1 MLATVLGYHDETKH
15 HFHRF
20 ARSRGHLDW
29 STQPHPFRHYEGA
42 RAIQLERVGPGD
54 QRPVA
59 YGQLFVPGEVA
70 AAPLDARAISEFL
83 RFALGLSAWKR
94 FGPDRWALRV
104 NPSSGNLHPTEGY
117 VILPA
122 VEGWGTDAGVYH
134 YVSESHL
141 LEQRCRFDE
150 DVLQR
155 LLQGNPDGSFLA
167 GLTSIHW
174 REAWKYGERAF
185 RYCQHDVGHA
195 VAALRLSAA
204 LLGWDLR
211 LLPNWSHQAIATVLG
226 LDREEDFAGAEHEEP
241 DCLMLVTPSNRGHL
255 VLPTESAELVG
266 AARSG
271 QWQGRANRLSAG
283 QVDWPIIE
291 EVARATRRP
300 AASGP
305 DPAPD
310 SIALGGRSNRQQESA
325 GLDAR
330 RILLQRRSAV
340 AYDGVTQTS
349 LETFVAILRR
359 TLPQHSPPWDALWWP
374 PAVHLALFVHR
385 VDGLAPG
392 LYLLFRR
399 DEAAGFFR
407 SEMQKEWLW
416 QHPAQVPEDV
426 PLVLLAEGDC
436 RELAAR
442 LSCGQDIAGDS
453 FLSLGMIAEFE
464 SSLERWGPWFYRNLF
479 WESGV
484 IGQALYLEAEAAGA
498 RGTGIGCFFDDPVH
512 EVLGLTGHAF
522 QSLYHFTLG
531 APVEDRRMTTAP
543 GYDWEL

>member
-359 TLPQHSPPWDALWWP
+359 TLPQHSPPWDALW
-374 PAVHLALFVHR
+374 
-385 VDGLAPG
+385 
-392 LYLLFRR
+392 
-399 DEAAGFFR
+399 
-407 SEMQKEWLW
+407 
-416 QHPAQVPEDV
+416 
-426 PLVLLAEGDC
+426 
-436 RELAAR
+436 
-442 LSCGQDIAGDS
+442 
-453 FLSLGMIAEFE
+453 
-464 SSLERWGPWFYRNLF
+464 
-479 WESGV
+479 
-484 IGQALYLEAEAAGA
+484 
-498 RGTGIGCFFDDPVH
+498 
-512 EVLGLTGHAF
+512 
-522 QSLYHFTLG
+522 
-531 APVEDRRMTTAP
+531 
-543 GYDWEL
+543 